1 MSRLKRTPQEVRAS
15 SPWDWLLQESER
27 EQRERVAYHEA
38 CTLDESGNYAEADEV
53 LRAAGVADDV
63 IDRRRAHIDWRRRQ
77 GFPAISG
84 Q

>member
-1 MSRLKRTPQEVRAS
+1 
-15 SPWDWLLQESER
+15 
-27 EQRERVAYHEA
+27 
-38 CTLDESGNYAEADEV
+38 LDESGNYAEADEV